1 MRHAGISYSLISRI
15 RQNSS
20 YMSFH
25 VENTLNSN
33 VHTVIYN
40 DHIFLHQGTTRKSL
54 SYGLIR
60 LKKISEQL
68 KPKRCVNSCF
78 EWIQKVMTRVILAR
92 NDVLT
97 PFDLRVQIFRV
108 NVEFSTCYRGQ
119 KNYFEKISER
129 NLPTWKKKYFK
140 KHIF

>member
-1 MRHAGISYSLISRI
+1 MR
-15 RQNSS
+15 
-20 YMSFH
+20 
-25 VENTLNSN
+25 
-33 VHTVIYN
+33 
-40 DHIFLHQGTTRKSL
+40 QGTKCKSP
-54 SYGLIR
+54 SNSLIR
-60 LKKISEQL
+60 LKKISDQL

-119 KNYFEKISER
+119 KNFPNNSSYDRAYRKSDQG
-129 NLPTWKKKYFK
+129 
-140 KHIF
+140 